1 MASEKELIIRG
12 LLELDLNQDKVDR
25 KIANLTTRLRNQ
37 LEKAGTVN
45 IDAVVGKGSL
55 KGLEQLKDRISA
67 LMETTG
73 DNPLAERLNNV
84 QIAADSLKK
93 KFKGIDF
100 NIPDD
105 IGAKAVEDMLRLS
118 SAIDQ
123 VLRKSQAL
131 AGMSLSPK
139 QMGLLRDLAGTGP
152 NGRVSID
159 QYAGGSRRKRAYA
172 ESTLSTAQRMADLSR
187 GISNTL
193 ASQPELREYGIAAAG
208 ATKELNDLARMTA
221 KATDVTSSEVKD
233 REKSRRESAAY
244 NKKMRDRTVKLRQLD
259 ERIDASK
266 ARMIPLLS
274 KKPSRLTETEAK
286 EVREFLSLA
295 SRRSQMLHD
304 QMAADYGPYGDFKK
318 SSMGVE
324 TRAAMRQDQD
334 ALRKFDAALKG
345 PAELAKVE
353 ALRARGQRQLASAE
367 NARQVAESKRAKQIE
382 DEYRKAEEKKSREI
396 GKGFDDAEK
405 ARRRQLADEAEGL
418 SRTAKENDALDRK
431 GVVELSRARQRSAKA
446 LEKQAKF
453 DASLETL
460 RQRVAPLSQRPVAQ
474 LSGEQLRESKQY
486 FKKLRDKAEADY
498 SRVVSDVGGTDKAP
512 ARKAYEE
519 LQLARQ
525 RFNAFSDL
533 VARAAEAADPVKSA
547 AGRAAVEEAKRARQ
561 EKRYLEAMGTGK
573 SPGNLS
579 GKQVGDIRAYLTDE
593 IRRSEKRRAAAVD
606 SGSSKE
612 AKRELLLQGR
622 LEQELSDLN
631 AARESELKAIRE
643 TAAAKRKAD
652 AEQKAIDKKTEAA
665 RAKYVKEKAGTVV
678 EDARMQRLA
687 DNFTATRNARGTLG
701 QFDDNEWR
709 HADNYFKALE
719 RRYEK
724 NLARTVTAAGGNE
737 NDPRVLSAKA
747 DLDSAR
753 AAFEQLRA
761 QRRAELAVIADEKKA
776 LNELNAVRKRE
787 ADAAQK
793 SIEGLLKKV
802 RLGEEDY
809 ARAKDLTAPIFAKQ
823 GLRAGDV
830 DQLDFTKLNPREA
843 REVRKLVDQ
852 YDRLLRIRRELAQTA
867 NAAGPEITRRATA
880 AYGGGAGGG
889 SGGGGYT
896 PNIDGMDDANRRLNE
911 HAVVLGRVHQ
921 AAADL
926 ETPLGQLG
934 RLFRQFFRYA
944 IGYGALY
951 QVLNFFRFLTVGV
964 VDLNKELF
972 SIQAVAGVTAREMQ
986 GVAAAVKS
994 VALSTKFSVQEIALA
1009 AKTLVQAGV
1018 EVAELPK
1025 VLQASARFAAAA
1037 DTEITTAADLI
1048 STVRDVYSEL
1058 DDNTIANQLTRAVN
1072 ISKLTAEDLRTILS
1086 LGAQTA
1092 EGFNL
1097 TSEQYLAAVST
1108 LRNAGIKA
1116 STVAT
1121 GLRQAMLEIFNPD
1134 ENTLKAFKTRYK
1146 EMGEDLSQEDIKA
1159 RFFSFKNADN
1169 PLVAGVA
1176 ELKRLGFGSEDQ
1188 KNLQRVFD
1196 IRAVNA
1202 IQALI
1207 SNFEEL
1213 EAAASRIS
1221 FGEAA
1226 AEASD
1231 VQMRSLANSVK
1242 NLGAALQVFS
1252 AEILSGPVDSLEQL
1266 ADKATRA
1273 VEKLT
1278 ELDIALKAGGER
1290 GLAGAAA
1297 PAGLGALAGA
1307 IIGGRTRAGIGGAAA
1322 GLVIGG
1328 VAAGAADIAGQ
1339 QADATGENQLGA
1351 KAAEA
1356 AVSAAVIYSVLQP
1369 LSGLLTKLA
1378 GVGPVFSRIGALF
1391 TRAAPLV
1398 GPIMPLSVKL
1408 LTLVRATPIGRIFT
1422 LVALAL
1428 STLAGA
1434 LGAFDA
1440 FDEALPRSEV
1450 EKANDRVDA
1459 SRKRLV
1465 SAREKRQ
1472 ARLDSAA
1479 AFEVSD
1485 TAETG
1490 TAGAAVYQLG
1500 ELAKKVNIN
1509 TAKLFGEMPADT
1521 AAQVNAL
1528 LEGYLNKGQGERQ
1541 QAIAAIQAI
1550 LPQLKLD
1557 SPTLDFELSQL
1568 AQAKSELEV
1577 STAGLI
1583 TDLAAAMARAREV
1596 VFDPNT
1602 DKGSEEYRRELAKI
1616 DAYVEMSAESPDLDN
1631 IMFGLADVSA
1641 ERRNEILQEFLRR
1654 TAAKMTE
1661 GVDGL
1666 SQQMLDANSQLI
1678 ADEIAKAIADS
1689 NGDES
1694 KLKLSIAAL
1703 YQSVTGVTEGAD
1715 AILVKLSE
1723 ELRRAANN
1731 LRTTQVVTP
1740 EVLSKYP
1747 NRTGEYTV
1755 ITPAVTR
1762 PGNPVLADQLDAL
1775 TAPGGP
1781 IESRRTAV
1789 SYDQQKRA
1797 EKLADSYRAAL
1808 REAALG
1814 RDNEDF
1820 NSGLK
1825 IAERMDPKTVQLVRD
1840 FIAESR
1846 KPQYRGEV
1854 GLERLI
1860 DEYGQSDRVLDP
1872 AAQPEKPRLYEQ
1884 PKQTQTVIL
1893 DAFAAGKGTN
1903 KTAET
1908 RRLEE
1913 SAASMQGVYEGQRLV
1928 DARIKRVEKGSRGY
1942 VSEDYKE
1949 LTVDGPDNLYRKRA
1963 ELQKAENAYEIAKLD
1978 RQIDELK
1985 PGNDKAERSAALHRQ
2000 RAELLARSET
2010 LDEEANEAIRAAN
2023 ENAERINIQRLE
2035 QFSQTQ
2041 KQNVELDIG
2050 DAGVSGGGVD
2060 AFFANLQKI
2069 DAANDDLLAGYRR
2082 QAELLAQSGE
2092 FTEAD
2097 LAERERLLRDL
2108 IQNREEF
2115 KRLLTL
2121 LGAARLEMAAELAA
2135 SPLTSGDTRLD
2146 AKLERVG
2153 GSPDDATRLAKNR
2166 TDREGAG
2173 LERSVYAERLA
2184 IAQTRAADPSLQ
2196 GQEKYLADVDVLAA
2210 KNALIAAD
2218 QRLAALQLEAIQ
2230 ITNDMGDEVREA
2242 FDLDT
2247 LVGKLRGSAYAVEL
2261 LGEALQ
2267 DNFISAV
2274 DSLADVLAQVVEET
2288 GNLKEG
2294 LRAWLHEWA
2303 MNNLRSMI
2311 GTALN
2316 SVLTQVLDGVK
2327 GGKAAPEGAGGVIT
2341 KVGGWIGDVLG
2352 IGKDENGKERTG
2364 GALAKPVDWL
2374 QKIFGFGKDDGLEP
2388 IDLSTIPGKLSTG
2401 GVPLPTSPEQAAQ
2414 VQQTAAQMQ
2423 QEAAQLQLQAAQAP
2437 PQCCPDGGGAGAV
2450 ADAMEAPAGAIAAAA
2465 GDLKK
2470 TSTIL
2475 GGVTQ
2480 ALKASASAAM
2490 AQANIGREQTI
2501 GSIIAE
2507 KTAAFAMNM
2516 AVNAAG
2522 NAIGGMIEGGTPTWG
2537 AGEGIEGTTPDV
2549 PYNGT
2554 ARASG
2559 PVTPPTTP
2567 GTRGRVEVIPLGD
2580 PRWKE
2585 YPGYA
2590 KGGVIVDDGTGV
2602 TNSVIHG
2609 PGTGTSDSIL
2619 AIGPN
2624 GPLRIADGESILNQ
2638 RATSLLGEDF
2648 INGLNASAMR
2658 GYASGGVVGDAQA
2671 KIGKAAPAPG
2681 LATAPSQAAPKVEMT
2696 TINAIDSPSV
2706 LQSALNSPA
2715 GQKTILNFMRANKG
2729 RINTTL
2735 NS

>member
-1 MASEKELIIRG
+1 MANEKELIIRG

-37 LEKAGTVN
+37 LEKAGTIN
-45 IDAVVGKGSL
+45 IDAVVGKGQL
-55 KGLEQLKDRISA
+55 KGLDQLKARIDG

-84 QIAADSLKK
+84 QVAANALKK

-418 SRTAKENDALDRK
+418 SRVAKENEALDRK

-460 RQRVAPLSQRPVAQ
+460 RQRVAPLAQLPTSQ

-486 FKKLRDKAEADY
+486 FKKLRDRAEAEY
-498 SRVVSDVGGTDKAP
+498 SRTVADVGGKDKAP
-512 ARKAYEE
+512 AKKAYEE

-533 VARAAEAADPVKSA
+533 VARTAEAADPVKSA

-867 NAAGPEITRRATA
+867 NAAGPVITQQAKA

-911 HAVVLGRVHQ
+911 HAVVLQRVHQ

-934 RLFRQFFRYA
+934 RLFNQFFRYA
-944 IGYGALY
+944 LGYGALY
-951 QVLNFFRFLTVGV
+951 QVLNFFRFMAVGV
-964 VDLNKELF
+964 ADLNKELY

-986 GVAAAVKS
+986 GVGAAIKA
-994 VALSTKFSVQEIALA
+994 VALSTKFSVTEIALA

-1018 EVAELPK
+1018 ETDALPK
-1025 VLQASARFAAAA
+1025 VLQATARFAAAA
-1037 DTEITTAADLI
+1037 DSDISTAADLI

-1092 EGFNL
+1092 QGFNL

-1121 GLRQAMLEIFNPD
+1121 GLRQAMLEIFSPD
-1134 ENTLKAFKTRYK
+1134 EKTLKAFKDRY
-1146 EMGEDLSQEDIKA
+1146 EQMGENISQEEIRS
-1159 RFFSFKNADN
+1159 RFYSFKHADN
-1169 PLVAGVA
+1169 PLAAGVA
-1176 ELKRLGFGSEDQ
+1176 ELKRLGFGGESQ
-1188 KNLQRVFD
+1188 KTLQRVFD
-1196 IRAVNA
+1196 VRAVNA

-1207 SNFEEL
+1207 SNFNEL
-1213 EAAASRIS
+1213 EAASSRIT

-1231 VQMRSLANSVK
+1231 VQMRSLSNSVT
-1242 NLGAALQVFS
+1242 NLGAALTVFA
-1252 AEILSGPVDSLEQL
+1252 AEIMSGPVESLEAL
-1266 ADKATRA
+1266 ADKATKA
-1273 VEKLT
+1273 LEKLT
-1278 ELDIALKAGGER
+1278 DLDIKLKAGGER
-1290 GLAGAAA
+1290 GLAGVAG
-1297 PAGLGALAGA
+1297 PAGITALAGGV
-1307 IIGGRTRAGIGGAAA
+1307 IGGRMRHGIGGAVAGTMA
-1322 GLVIGG
+1322 GLALGG
-1328 VAAGAADIAGQ
+1328 TADLLAQQDKVEGERSVAA
-1339 QADATGENQLGA
+1339 T
-1351 KAAEA
+1351 AAEA
-1356 AVSAAVIYSVLQP
+1356 ASSAAVIYATY
-1369 LSGLLTKLA
+1369 GLVAGFLVKLA
-1378 GVGPVFSRIGALF
+1378 AGWKKAAGFFKVAAVAVGPV
-1391 TRAAPLV
+1391 
-1398 GPIMPLSVKL
+1398 MPLGTKILRLFSLTAPGRVFKL
-1408 LTLVRATPIGRIFT
+1408 VVVGLT
-1422 LVALAL
+1422 ALA
-1428 STLAGA
+1428 AA
-1434 LGAFDA
+1434 VEYLGLVEKLF
-1440 FDEALPRSEV
+1440 PRSEV
-1450 EKANDRVDA
+1450 DRVND
-1459 SRKRLV
+1459 V
-1465 SAREKRQ
+1465 
-1472 ARLDSAA
+1472 LDSARKKAGKSTETRQALEDSARQYAVNDA
-1479 AFEVSD
+1479 AEP
-1485 TAETG
+1485 G
-1490 TAGAAVYQLG
+1490 TAGYGANRLG
-1500 ELAKKVNIN
+1500 ELLKKAKMNSF
-1509 TAKLFGEMPADT
+1509 KLFG
-1521 AAQVNAL
+1521 QVPVETGEAINQL
-1528 LEGYLNKGQGERQ
+1528 LERYLNASSEERDR
-1541 QAIAAIQAI
+1541 IITK
-1550 LPQLKLD
+1550 LKEL
-1557 SPTLDFELSQL
+1557 SPTLDKNTSSTLGFDINQL
-1568 AQAKSELEV
+1568 AQSRSELEQS
-1577 STAGLI
+1577 STSLIKDMSAALEKAGEVVNAPKADPTSREFKREQAKLSAY
-1583 TDLAAAMARAREV
+1583 LKLSAEAAAEQQA
-1596 VFDPNT
+1596 DSSLP
-1602 DKGSEEYRRELAKI
+1602 S
-1616 DAYVEMSAESPDLDN
+1616 LDD
-1631 IMFGLADVSA
+1631 ILFGLREVSA
-1641 ERRNEILQEFLRR
+1641 EVRERYIRRWVQYTGDFMSDGMD
-1654 TAAKMTE
+1654 AALAE
-1661 GVDGL
+1661 E
-1666 SQQMLDANSQLI
+1666 A
-1678 ADEIAKAIADS
+1678 ADKQAVVEAAIAKAIVDS
-1689 NGDES
+1689 KGDPQ
-1694 KLKLSIAAL
+1694 KLQVALSGIYAGMNSL
-1703 YQSVTGVTEGAD
+1703 TENAR
-1715 AILVKLSE
+1715 E
-1723 ELRRAANN
+1723 R
-1731 LRTTQVVTP
+1731 
-1740 EVLSKYP
+1740 
-1747 NRTGEYTV
+1747 
-1755 ITPAVTR
+1755 
-1762 PGNPVLADQLDAL
+1762 LDAL
-1775 TAPGGP
+1775 A
-1781 IESRRTAV
+1781 
-1789 SYDQQKRA
+1789 
-1797 EKLADSYRAAL
+1797 AAL
-1808 REAALG
+1808 RAAAAKLEAGTVTPGEFVSVPDGLGGQTSVFVEGTTTPPSAADLQQAAGLRQAAGTVDAKSEAVRQAQEEAAEAVREGYRQTL
-1814 RDNEDF
+1814 RDAFDLRNDDDF
-1820 NSGLK
+1820 KSGLE
-1825 IAERMDPKTVQLVRD
+1825 IAR
-1840 FIAESR
+1840 AS
-1846 KPQYRGEV
+1846 
-1854 GLERLI
+1854 
-1860 DEYGQSDRVLDP
+1860 DP
-1872 AAQPEKPRLYEQ
+1872 AAALRVEKLLEQASRNSTPEQIDVLVSTETDRASINRGAPEKPVL
-1884 PKQTQTVIL
+1884 V
-1893 DAFAAGKGTN
+1893 DD
-1903 KTAET
+1903 
-1908 RRLEE
+1908 
-1913 SAASMQGVYEGQRLV
+1913 SAANVKFIQNARQAGEGLNQSAEQRAREAAAIGMAGVYQEREEL
-1928 DARIKRVEKGSRGY
+1928 DARIKRLQKGSRGY
-1942 VSEDYKE
+1942 VSEDYAE
-1949 LTVDGPDNLYRKRA
+1949 LTTEGPDNLYRRQA
-1963 ELQKAENAYEIAKLD
+1963 ALTRSINAYKIGELERQIEENGKGREAAEKNLALQEQLAKL
-1978 RQIDELK
+1978 RGET
-1985 PGNDKAERSAALHRQ
+1985 AA
-2000 RAELLARSET
+2000 
-2010 LDEEANEAIRAAN
+2010 LDEEAAESILAAK
-2023 ENAERINIQRLE
+2023 ENAERIQIKRLE
-2035 QFSQTQ
+2035 EFSQLQ
-2041 KQNVELDIG
+2041 KQTAELDIA
-2050 DAGVSGGGVD
+2050 DAGVTGGGVE
-2060 AFFANLQKI
+2060 AFFANLQAI
-2069 DAANDDLLAGYRR
+2069 DEANDDLLAGYRR
-2082 QAELLAQSGE
+2082 QAELLSQSGE

-2108 IQNREEF
+2108 IQNRDEF
-2115 KRLLTL
+2115 KRLLDL
-2121 LGAARLEMAAELAA
+2121 LGAARLEMAAVLAA
-2135 SPLTSGDTRLD
+2135 SPLTTGDTELD
-2146 AKLERVG
+2146 ARLERVG
-2153 GSPDDATRLAKNR
+2153 ATPTDEARLDKNR
-2166 TDREGAG
+2166 SERAG
-2173 LERSVYAERLA
+2173 TVLERSVAAERLA
-2184 IAQTRAADPSLQ
+2184 IAEARAANPTLT
-2196 GQEKYLADVDVLAA
+2196 GNEKYLADVDALAA
-2210 KNALIAAD
+2210 KNALIVAD

-2230 ITNDMGDEVREA
+2230 ITNDMGDEIREA

-2247 LVGKLRGSAYAVEL
+2247 LAGKLRASAYAVEL

-2267 DNFISAV
+2267 DNFVSAV
-2274 DSLADVLAQVVEET
+2274 DSLADVLAQAVEET

-2374 QKIFGFGKDDGLEP
+2374 QKIFGFGKDDGLEE
-2388 IDLSTIPGKLSTG
+2388 IDLGSIPAKLPAS

-2437 PQCCPDGGGAGAV
+2437 PQCCPEGGGAGAV

-2480 ALKASASAAM
+2480 ALKSSASAAM
-2490 AQANIGREQTI
+2490 AQANITREQTI
-2501 GSIIAE
+2501 GSIIAQ
-2507 KTAAFAMNM
+2507 KTAEFAMST
-2516 AVNAAG
+2516 AIGAAG
-2522 NAIGGMIEGGTPTWG
+2522 SYIGGQVAGTSWG
-2537 AGEGIEGTTPDV
+2537 LGEGIEGTTPDV

-2559 PVTPPTTP
+2559 PVTPPVPSGSRGSVTVLRP
-2567 GTRGRVEVIPLGD
+2567 GDEDYIPGM
-2580 PRWKE
+2580 
-2585 YPGYA
+2585 A
-2590 KGGVIVDDGTGV
+2590 TGGVVVDSGTGV
-2602 TNSVIHG
+2602 DNSIIRG

-2619 AIGPN
+2619 AVGPK
-2624 GPLRIADGESILNQ
+2624 GPIKIANGESILNQ

-2648 INGLNASAMR
+2648 IHGLNASAMR
-2658 GYASGGVVGDAQA
+2658 GYAAGGVVGDAQA

-2681 LATAPSQAAPKVEMT
+2681 LASAPSQAAPKVEMT